1 MAYTNQTPGDRLK
14 EITDQLEKG
23 LQDLFSS
30 EKYAAYLEV
39 MSKFYGYSASNTL
52 LIYMQRPDASRV
64 AGYNDWKDN
73 FHRHVK
79 RGEHGIKILAPCPY
93 KQQVER
99 EIAGPD
105 GKPVTVTEEVQRA
118 AFKPVTVFD
127 VSQTE
132 GEPLPTLG
140 VNELTGNVEHYPEFF
155 EALKQVAPFPVGFEA
170 ITSGAKGYCNYE
182 EQRIAINE
190 GMAEAQNVKTAIH
203 EITHATLHNY
213 YAEKEK
219 EVPPEQRKD
228 QRTREVEAE
237 SVAFTVCQH
246 YGIDTSDYSFGYI
259 AGWSSDKQAKELKA
273 SLGTIRNTA
282 AGLIASID
290 EKFQEIVKVKEQEQ
304 EQAAPAMEAPE
315 QETPGRTEP
324 DTFTIYQLKHGDDL
338 RYHRFEPLERLQ
350 AAGLS
355 VEAGNYDQIY
365 TAPLEK
371 NDTLEGL
378 YTRFNI
384 NRPED
389 FTGHSLSVSD
399 IVVLHRGGK
408 DRAFYVDS
416 FGFSEVP
423 QFLEQQR
430 AAEKENP
437 LAAAEMSSEQNYNMI
452 DGIINNQPF
461 MPDATMNERANALI
475 DLVEQDGQ
483 RFGNGERRLIVEYAE
498 QVQDNEKLFALVNE
512 LAEQGFEQ
520 KNHYVNPAV
529 VERVDAEIAAAKVQ
543 GMIGGPLDPTN
554 QPIVTIIWSES
565 DKLRDGQQMTL
576 AEADTLFQQLDAEHG
591 PGYDKTKFRIDFT
604 FQGELDSYEGRQD
617 FGDGDGGLIDHI
629 KSYHE
634 YYAKDESWKNHV
646 LHHDGPEAL
655 EQDTAHREMMLT
667 EFVPYLRLHCNL
679 SEMEQAATDVLAAVA
694 KMEEPDGLDRTNTAY
709 YTALQAYVTEC
720 REQLNSGTYELPEAP
735 KKENFI
741 DPELRAYQEKIKEE
755 VKQEARDAGMTV
767 EEYAA
772 NGYEPRPTVEIHSAC
787 HSNYT
792 GMVAMVGADDKVY
805 MGKAENYDNMGHY
818 DNRDSSLCFISEN
831 TGIYPFLYGEGWIKS
846 QAEMLDNGLTLDEYK
861 EFSALQQGILS
872 QFEQRREILFDG
884 KPFDPLFSSQSVQ
897 EQAEAPAADAVEAP
911 AQTEEIP
918 EGSYEQ
924 LSFSQLVQEQAKAPV
939 ADAVEMPAPAEE
951 PPETPA
957 AGDGKT
963 TAPTYYAINET
974 SARRAKEAISF
985 SDYRPGSATSEY
997 RQMVDEAAQIAE
1009 RQKKRVDPIY
1019 HDKID
1024 RLLDTY
1030 CRKLAA
1036 NMNHHNEIMA
1046 RVPSVMI
1053 AGPSN
1058 FPVRKKEKQN
1068 AAMDSNMQEW
1078 RDIQGLLDKIR
1089 SIGMGGISADDPD
1102 AVSKLQAKLAN
1113 LQESQETMKA
1123 VNAYYR
1129 KHKTLDGC
1137 PSLSP
1142 QTIEKLKSDMAQGWH
1157 LEDKPF
1163 ASWALSNNSAEIRR
1177 VKARI
1182 ESLTR
1187 KEQTP
1192 FVGWEFDG
1200 GKVEINREENRLQV
1214 FFDGKPDADTR
1225 AELKGGGFR
1234 WSPSAKAW
1242 QRQLTDNAF
1251 WAADSIKAIAPLTGE
1266 KPTELQRKARREK
1279 PSIREQLEAAKN
1291 APEQSHKKKAP
1302 SKDGPERS

>member
-1 MAYTNQTPGDRLK
+1 MAYQNQTGDRLK
-14 EITDQLEKG
+14 EITDKLEKG

-30 EKYAAYLEV
+30 GQYADYLKT

-52 LIYMQRPDASRV
+52 LIYMQRPDASHV
-64 AGYNDWKDN
+64 AGFNDWKNN
-73 FHRHVK
+73 FKRHVK

-93 KQQVER
+93 KQKVER
-99 EIAGPD
+99 EQTGPD
-105 GKPVTVTEEVQRA
+105 GRAVTVTEEVTRA

-132 GEPLPTLG
+132 GEPLPSLG
-140 VNELTGNVEHYPEFF
+140 VNELTGDVEHYPDFF
-155 EALKQVAPFPVGFEA
+155 EALKQVSPFPVGFEA

-190 GMAEAQNVKTAIH
+190 GMAEVQNVKTAIH

-237 SVAFTVCQH
+237 SVAYTVCQH
-246 YGIDTSDYSFGYI
+246 YGIETSDYSFGYI
-259 AGWSSDKQAKELKA
+259 AGWSSDKQTKELKA
-273 SLGTIRNTA
+273 SLATIRETA
-282 AGLIASID
+282 AGLIDSID
-290 EKFQEIVKVKEQEQ
+290 GAYQEIVKAKEQ
-304 EQAAPAMEAPE
+304 
-315 QETPGRTEP
+315 
-324 DTFTIYQLKHGDDL
+324 
-338 RYHRFEPLERLQ
+338 
-350 AAGLS
+350 
-355 VEAGNYDQIY
+355 
-365 TAPLEK
+365 
-371 NDTLEGL
+371 
-378 YTRFNI
+378 
-384 NRPED
+384 
-389 FTGHSLSVSD
+389 
-399 IVVLHRGGK
+399 
-408 DRAFYVDS
+408 
-416 FGFSEVP
+416 
-423 QFLEQQR
+423 

-437 LAAAEMSSEQNYNMI
+437 LAAAEMSMEQNYNMI
-452 DGIINNQPF
+452 DGIINNLP
-461 MPDATMNERANALI
+461 PDASMTDRANALI
-475 DLVEQDGQ
+475 GLVEQDGQ

-498 QVQDNEKLFALVNE
+498 QVQDVQKLFDLVNE

-529 VERVDAEIAAAKVQ
+529 VERVDAEITAAKVQ
-543 GMIGGPLDPTN
+543 RMIGGPLDPTI
-554 QPIVTIIWSES
+554 QPIVTILWSES
-565 DKLRDGQQMTL
+565 AGVQDGQQMTL
-576 AEADTLFQQLDAEHG
+576 AEADALFKQLDAAHTE
-591 PGYDKTKFRIDFT
+591 PGYDKTSFRIDFT

-629 KSYHE
+629 QSYHE
-634 YYAKDESWKNHV
+634 YYAKDEQWKNYV
-646 LHHDGPEAL
+646 LRNDGPEAL
-655 EQDTAHREMMLT
+655 EQDTARREMILT
-667 EFVPYLRLHCNL
+667 EFIPYLRLHSNL
-679 SEMEQAATDVLAAVA
+679 SEMERAATDALAVVA
-694 KMEEPDGLDRTNTAY
+694 KIEEPDGLDRTNAAY
-709 YTALQAYVTEC
+709 YGAVQAYVTEC
-720 REQLNSGTYELPEAP
+720 RGQLNTGNYQLPEAP
-735 KKENFI
+735 KKEDFI
-741 DPELRAYQEKIKEE
+741 DPEYQAYREQVREE

-831 TGIYPFLYGEGWIKS
+831 VGIYPFLYGEGWVKS
-846 QAEMLDNGLTLDEYK
+846 QAEMLENGLTLDEYK
-861 EFSALQQGILS
+861 EFAALQQGILS
-872 QFEQRREILFDG
+872 RFEQRREILFDG
-884 KPFDPLFSSQSVQ
+884 KPFDPLFPSQPVQ
-897 EQAEAPAADAVEAP
+897 EQAEAHAA
-911 AQTEEIP
+911 EE
-918 EGSYEQ
+918 
-924 LSFSQLVQEQAKAPV
+924 
-939 ADAVEMPAPAEE
+939 PAPAEN
-951 PPETPA
+951 PPEVSDATP

-963 TAPTYYAINET
+963 TAPTYYAIDET
-974 SARRAKEAISF
+974 AARRAKEAISF
-985 SDYRPGSATSEY
+985 SDYRPGSVTSEY
-997 RQMVDEAAQIAE
+997 RQMVDEAVEIAE
-1009 RQKKRVDPIY
+1009 RQKKRVDPM
-1019 HDKID
+1019 HHEKID

-1089 SIGMGGISADDPD
+1089 STGMGGISADDPD
-1102 AVSKLQAKLAN
+1102 AVSKLQAKLAK
-1113 LQESQETMKA
+1113 LEQSQETMKA

-1137 PSLSP
+1137 PHLSP
-1142 QTIEKLKSDMAQGWH
+1142 ERTDKLKADMAQGWH

-1163 ASWALSNNSAEIRR
+1163 PSWALSNNNAEIRR
-1177 VKARI
+1177 LKTRI

-1214 FFDGKPDADTR
+1214 FFDGKPDPDTR
-1225 AELKGGGFR
+1225 AELKDGGFR
-1234 WSPSAKAW
+1234 WAPSAEAW

-1251 WAADSIKAIAPLTGE
+1251 RAADTIKAIAPLTGE

-1279 PSIREQLEAAKN
+1279 PSIREQLDAAKS
-1291 APEQSHKKKAP
+1291 ATEQPRTKKAP
-1302 SKDGPERS
+1302 AKDGPERS

>member
-1 MAYTNQTPGDRLK
+1 MAYQNQNGDRLK
-14 EITDQLEKG
+14 EITDKLEKG

-30 EKYAAYLEV
+30 GQYADYLKT
-39 MSKFYGYSASNTL
+39 MSKFYSYSASNTL
-52 LIYMQRPDASRV
+52 LIYLQRPDASRV
-64 AGYNDWKDN
+64 AGYGDWQKN
-73 FHRHVK
+73 FKRHVK

-99 EIAGPD
+99 EQTGPD
-105 GKPVTVTEEVQRA
+105 GRAVTVTEEVTRA

-132 GEPLPTLG
+132 GEPLPSLG
-140 VNELTGNVEHYPEFF
+140 VNELTGDVEHYPDFF
-155 EALKQVAPFPVGFEA
+155 EALKQVSPFPVGFEA
-170 ITSGAKGYCNYE
+170 ITTGAKGYCNYA

-190 GMAEAQNVKTAIH
+190 GMAEVQNVKTAIH

-237 SVAFTVCQH
+237 SVAYTVCQH
-246 YGIDTSDYSFGYI
+246 YGIETSDYSFGYI
-259 AGWSSDKQAKELKA
+259 AGWSSDKQTKELKA
-273 SLGTIRNTA
+273 SLATIRETA
-282 AGLIASID
+282 AGLIDSID
-290 EKFQEIVKVKEQEQ
+290 GAFQEIVKAKEQVQ
-304 EQAAPAMEAPE
+304 EQ
-315 QETPGRTEP
+315 
-324 DTFTIYQLKHGDDL
+324 
-338 RYHRFEPLERLQ
+338 
-350 AAGLS
+350 
-355 VEAGNYDQIY
+355 
-365 TAPLEK
+365 
-371 NDTLEGL
+371 
-378 YTRFNI
+378 
-384 NRPED
+384 
-389 FTGHSLSVSD
+389 
-399 IVVLHRGGK
+399 
-408 DRAFYVDS
+408 
-416 FGFSEVP
+416 
-423 QFLEQQR
+423 

-437 LAAAEMSSEQNYNMI
+437 LAAAEMSMEQNYNMI
-452 DGIINNQPF
+452 DGIINNLP
-461 MPDATMNERANALI
+461 PDASMTDRANALI
-475 DLVEQDGQ
+475 DHAERDGQ

-498 QVQDNEKLFALVNE
+498 QVRNVQKLAALVNE

-520 KNHYVNPAV
+520 KNHYVNPADA
-529 VERVDAEIAAAKVQ
+529 ERVDAEITAAKVQ
-543 GMIGGPLDPTN
+543 RMIGGPLDPTI
-554 QPIVTIIWSES
+554 QPIVTILWSES
-565 DKLRDGQQMTL
+565 AGVQDGQQMTL
-576 AEADTLFQQLDAEHG
+576 AEADALFQRLDAAHTE
-591 PGYDKTKFRIDFT
+591 PGYDKTSFRIDFT

-634 YYAKDESWKNHV
+634 YYAKDEHWKNHV

-655 EQDTAHREMMLT
+655 EQDTAHREMLLN
-667 EFVPYLRLHCNL
+667 EFIPYLRLHCSL
-679 SEMEQAATDVLAAVA
+679 SEMERAATDALAVTA
-694 KMEEPDGLDRTNTAY
+694 KIEEPDGLDRTNTAY

-720 REQLNSGTYELPEAP
+720 RGQLNTGAYQLPEAP
-735 KKENFI
+735 KKEDFI
-741 DPELRAYQEKIKEE
+741 DPELRAYQEQVREE
-755 VKQEARDAGMTV
+755 VKQEAAAAGMTV

-772 NGYEPRPTVEIHSAC
+772 NGYEPLSP
-787 HSNYT
+787 
-792 GMVAMVGADDKVY
+792 
-805 MGKAENYDNMGHY
+805 
-818 DNRDSSLCFISEN
+818 
-831 TGIYPFLYGEGWIKS
+831 S
-846 QAEMLDNGLTLDEYK
+846 Q
-861 EFSALQQGILS
+861 
-872 QFEQRREILFDG
+872 
-884 KPFDPLFSSQSVQ
+884 PVQ
-897 EQAEAPAADAVEAP
+897 EQAEEPPAPTEAAP
-911 AQTEEIP
+911 
-918 EGSYEQ
+918 EQ
-924 LSFSQLVQEQAKAPV
+924 LSFSQLVQEQTKAP
-939 ADAVEMPAPAEE
+939 AAEEPAPAEN
-951 PPETPA
+951 PPEVSGAP
-957 AGDGKT
+957 

-997 RQMVDEAAQIAE
+997 RQMVDEAVKIAE
-1009 RQKKRVDPIY
+1009 RQKKRVDPMH

-1089 SIGMGGISADDPD
+1089 STGMGGISADDPD

-1137 PSLSP
+1137 PDLSP
-1142 QTIEKLKSDMAQGWH
+1142 QTLEKLKADMAQGWH

-1163 ASWALSNNSAEIRR
+1163 ASWALSSNNAEIHRI
-1177 VKARI
+1177 KARI

-1192 FVGWEFDG
+1192 FAGWEFDG

-1214 FFDGKPDADTR
+1214 FFDGKPDPDTR
-1225 AELKGGGFR
+1225 AELKDGGFR
-1234 WSPSAKAW
+1234 WAPSAGAW

-1251 WAADSIKAIAPLTGE
+1251 RAADTIKAIAPLTGE
-1266 KPTELQRKARREK
+1266 KPTELQRKTRREK
-1279 PSIREQLEAAKN
+1279 PSIREQLDVAKS
-1291 APEQSHKKKAP
+1291 APEPPHKKKAP
-1302 SKDGPERS
+1302 AKDGPERS

>member
-1 MAYTNQTPGDRLK
+1 MAYQKQPPGDRLK

-30 EKYAAYLEV
+30 EKYADYLKT

-64 AGYNDWKDN
+64 AGYGDWQKN

-99 EIAGPD
+99 EQTRPD
-105 GKPVTVTEEVQRA
+105 GKTVTVTEEVTRA

-140 VNELTGNVEHYPEFF
+140 VNELTGDVEHYPDFF

-170 ITSGAKGYCNYE
+170 ITSGAKGYCNYA
-182 EQRIAINE
+182 EQRIAIHE
-190 GMAEAQNVKTAIH
+190 GMAEVQNVKTAIH

-237 SVAFTVCQH
+237 SVAYTVCQH

-259 AGWSSDKQAKELKA
+259 AGWSSDKQTKELKA

-282 AGLIASID
+282 AALITAID
-290 EKFQEIVKVKEQEQ
+290 EKYQEIVKAKEQEQ

-315 QETPGRTEP
+315 QDAPGLTEP

-338 RYHRFEPLERLQ
+338 HYHRFEPLERLQ

-355 VEAGNYDQIY
+355 VESVNYDLIY
-365 TAPLEK
+365 TAPLQK
-371 NDTLEGL
+371 SDTLEGI

-384 NRPED
+384 DRPED
-389 FTGHSLSVSD
+389 FKGHSLSVSD
-399 IVVLHRGGK
+399 VVVLHQNGS

-483 RFGNGERRLIVEYAE
+483 RFGDGERRLIVEYAE

-520 KNHYVNPAV
+520 KNHYVNPAI
-529 VERVDAEIAAAKVQ
+529 VERTDAEIAAAKARA
-543 GMIGGPLDPTN
+543 MIGGPLDPSI

-576 AEADTLFQQLDAEHG
+576 AEADDLFKQLDAAHG
-591 PGYDKTKFRIDFT
+591 PGYDKTEFRIDFT

-629 KSYHE
+629 NSYQE
-634 YYAKDESWKNHV
+634 YYAHDESWKNHI
-646 LHHDGPEAL
+646 LHNDGPEAL
-655 EQDTAHREMMLT
+655 EQDTAHREMILT

-679 SEMEQAATDVLAAVA
+679 SEMERAATDALAAVV
-694 KMEEPDGLDRTNTAY
+694 KIEEPDGIDRTNAAY
-709 YTALQAYVTEC
+709 YAARQSYVTEC
-720 REQLNSGTYELPEAP
+720 RGQLNSGNYEMPEAP
-735 KKENFI
+735 KKEDFI
-741 DPELRAYQEKIKEE
+741 DPELRAYQKQAREE
-755 VKQEARDAGMTV
+755 VEQEARDAGMTV

-772 NGYEPRPTVEIHSAC
+772 NDYMPRPVVEMRSAC

-805 MGKAENYDNMGHY
+805 MGKAENYDNKGHY

-831 TGIYPFLYGEGWIKS
+831 TGIYPFLYGEGWVKS

-861 EFSALQQGILS
+861 EFAELQQGILS
-872 QFEQRREILFDG
+872 RFEQRRELLFDG
-884 KPFDPLFSSQSVQ
+884 QPFDPLFSSQPVQ
-897 EQAEAPAADAVEAP
+897 EQANAPAAEAVETP
-911 AQTEEIP
+911 TEEQP
-918 EGSYEQ
+918 EGGYEQ
-924 LSFSQLVQEQAKAPV
+924 LSFSQLIQEQT
-939 ADAVEMPAPAEE
+939 DAPAAVTV
-951 PPETPA
+951 ETPA
-957 AGDGKT
+957 PTKEAPEASATGDDKT

-974 SARRAKEAISF
+974 TARRAKEAISF

-1009 RQKKRVDPIY
+1009 RQKKRIDPM
-1019 HDKID
+1019 HHEKID

-1036 NMNHHNEIMA
+1036 NMNHHNEILG

-1068 AAMDSNMQEW
+1068 AAMDSNMREW

-1089 SIGMGGISADDPD
+1089 STGMGGISADDPE
-1102 AVSKLQAKLAN
+1102 AVAKLQAKLDN
-1113 LQESQETMKA
+1113 LVESQETMKA

-1137 PSLSP
+1137 PHLPP
-1142 QTIEKLKSDMAQGWH
+1142 QTLEKLKADMAQGWH

-1163 ASWALSNNSAEIRR
+1163 ASWALSNNNAEIHR

-1234 WSPSAKAW
+1234 WSPNAKAW

-1251 WAADSIKAIAPLTGE
+1251 RAADSIKAIAPLTGE

-1279 PSIREQLEAAKN
+1279 PSIREQLDAAKS
-1291 APEQSHKKKAP
+1291 APAPKQEAKTAKKKE
-1302 SKDGPERS
+1302 KEIEL

>member
-1 MAYTNQTPGDRLK
+1 MAYQNQTGDRLK
-14 EITDQLEKG
+14 EITDKLEKG

-30 EKYAAYLEV
+30 GQYADYLKT
-39 MSKFYGYSASNTL
+39 MSKFYSYSASNTL

-64 AGYNDWKDN
+64 AGFNDWKNN
-73 FHRHVK
+73 FKRHVK

-93 KQQVER
+93 KQKVER
-99 EIAGPD
+99 EQTGPD
-105 GKPVTVTEEVQRA
+105 GRAVTVTEEVTRA

-132 GEPLPTLG
+132 GEPLPSLG
-140 VNELTGNVEHYPEFF
+140 VNELTGDVEHYPDFF
-155 EALKQVAPFPVGFEA
+155 EALKQVSPFPVGFEA

-190 GMAEAQNVKTAIH
+190 GMAEVQNVKTAIH

-237 SVAFTVCQH
+237 SVAYTVCQH
-246 YGIDTSDYSFGYI
+246 YGIETSDYSFGYI
-259 AGWSSDKQAKELKA
+259 AGWSSDKQTKELKA
-273 SLGTIRNTA
+273 SLATIRETA
-282 AGLIASID
+282 AGLIDSID
-290 EKFQEIVKVKEQEQ
+290 GAYQEIVKAKEQVQ
-304 EQAAPAMEAPE
+304 VQAAPTPEAPE
-315 QETPGRTEP
+315 QAGP
-324 DTFTIYQLKHGDDL
+324 DTFTIYQLKDGDAL
-338 RYHRFEPLERLQ
+338 HYHRFTSLEQLQ
-350 AAGLS
+350 KDGLS
-355 VEAGNYDQIY
+355 VEYQNYDRIY
-365 TAPLEK
+365 TAPLAAT
-371 NDTLEGL
+371 DTLEGL
-378 YTRFNI
+378 FQRFNI
-384 NRPED
+384 DRPED
-389 FTGHSLSVSD
+389 FTGHSLSMSD
-399 IVVLHRGGK
+399 VVVLRRDDQ
-408 DRAFYVDS
+408 DRAYYVDR
-416 FGFSEVP
+416 FGFAEVP

-437 LAAAEMSSEQNYNMI
+437 LAAAEMSVEQNYNMI
-452 DGIINNQPF
+452 DGIINNLP
-461 MPDATMNERANALI
+461 PDASMTDRANAI
-475 DLVEQDGQ
+475 IGHAERDGQ

-498 QVQDNEKLFALVNE
+498 QVQDVQKLFTLVNE

-520 KNHYVNPAV
+520 KNHYVNPADA
-529 VERVDAEIAAAKVQ
+529 ERVDAEITAAKVQ
-543 GMIGGPLDPTN
+543 RMIGGPLDPTI
-554 QPIVTIIWSES
+554 QPIVTILWSES
-565 DKLRDGQQMTL
+565 AELRDGQQMTL
-576 AEADTLFQQLDAEHG
+576 AEADALFQHLDATHG
-591 PGYDKTKFRIDFT
+591 PGYDKTSFRIDFT

-629 KSYHE
+629 KAYHE
-634 YYAKDESWKNHV
+634 YYAKDEHWKNHV
-646 LHHDGPEAL
+646 LQHDGPEAL
-655 EQDTAHREMMLT
+655 EQDTAHREMLLN
-667 EFVPYLRLHCNL
+667 EFIPYLRLHSHL
-679 SEMEQAATDVLAAVA
+679 SEMERAATDALAAVA
-694 KMEEPDGLDRTNTAY
+694 KIGEPDGLDRTNTAY

-720 REQLNSGTYELPEAP
+720 RGQLNTGAYQLPEAP
-735 KKENFI
+735 KKEDFI
-741 DPELRAYQEKIKEE
+741 DPELRAYQEQVREE

-831 TGIYPFLYGEGWIKS
+831 TGIYPFLYGEGWLKS

-861 EFSALQQGILS
+861 EFAALQQGILS
-872 QFEQRREILFDG
+872 RFEQRREILFDG
-884 KPFDPLFSSQSVQ
+884 KPFDPLFPSQPVQ
-897 EQAEAPAADAVEAP
+897 EQAEAPAAGAVETAP
-911 AQTEEIP
+911 TEEVP
-918 EGSYEQ
+918 ESGYEQ
-924 LSFSQLVQEQAKAPV
+924 LSFSQLVQEQAKAP
-939 ADAVEMPAPAEE
+939 AV
-951 PPETPA
+951 ETPA
-957 AGDGKT
+957 PMEDAPEVPAENAKT

-974 SARRAKEAISF
+974 AARRAKEAISF
-985 SDYRPGSATSEY
+985 SDYRPGSVTSEY
-997 RQMVDEAAQIAE
+997 RQMVDEAVEIAE
-1009 RQKKRVDPIY
+1009 RQKKRVDPM
-1019 HDKID
+1019 HHEKID

-1068 AAMDSNMQEW
+1068 AALDSNMQEW

-1089 SIGMGGISADDPD
+1089 STGMGGISADDPD
-1102 AVSKLQAKLAN
+1102 AVKKLQDKLAN

-1137 PSLSP
+1137 PDLSP
-1142 QTIEKLKSDMAQGWH
+1142 QTIEKLKADMAQGWH

-1214 FFDGKPDADTR
+1214 FFEGKPDPDTR
-1225 AELKGGGFR
+1225 AEMKDGGFR
-1234 WSPSAKAW
+1234 WAPSAGAW

-1251 WAADSIKAIAPLTGE
+1251 RAADSIKAIAPLTGE
-1266 KPTELQRKARREK
+1266 KPTELLRKARREK
-1279 PSIREQLEAAKN
+1279 PSIREQLDAAKS
-1291 APEQSHKKKAP
+1291 APEQPHKKKATA
-1302 SKDGPERS
+1302 KDGLERS

>member
-1 MAYTNQTPGDRLK
+1 MAYTNQTPSDRLK

-30 EKYAAYLEV
+30 ERYAAYLQV
-39 MSKFYGYSASNTL
+39 MSKFYDYSASNSL

-64 AGYNDWKDN
+64 AGFNDWKNN

-99 EIAGPD
+99 EMAGPD
-105 GKPVTVTEEVQRA
+105 GKPVTVTEEVTRA

-132 GEPLPTLG
+132 GEPLPSLG
-140 VNELTGNVEHYPEFF
+140 VNELTGDVEHYPEFF
-155 EALKQVAPFPVGFEA
+155 EALKQAAPFPVGFEA

-190 GMAEAQNVKTAIH
+190 GMAEVQNVKTAIH

-237 SVAFTVCQH
+237 SVAYTVCQH
-246 YGIDTSDYSFGYI
+246 YGIETSEYSFGYI

-290 EKFQEIVKVKEQEQ
+290 EKFQEIIKAKEQEQ
-304 EQAAPAMEAPE
+304 EQAAPVAEAPE
-315 QETPGRTEP
+315 LAAPGQTEP

-338 RYHRFEPLERLQ
+338 HYHRFEPLERLQ

-365 TAPLEK
+365 TAPLSEG
-371 NDTLEGL
+371 DTLEGL

-384 NRPED
+384 DRPED

-399 IVVLHRGGK
+399 VVVLRQGGK

-452 DGIINNQPF
+452 DGLINNKPF

-475 DLVEQDGQ
+475 DLVERDGQ

-498 QVQDNEKLFALVNE
+498 QVQDVQKLFALVNE

-520 KNHYVNPAV
+520 KNHYVNPDV
-529 VERVDAEIAAAKVQ
+529 VERVDTEITAAKVLR
-543 GMIGGPLDPTN
+543 MIGGPLDPTI

-576 AEADTLFQQLDAEHG
+576 AEADDLFKQLDAAHG
-591 PGYDKTKFRIDFT
+591 PGYDKTKFRMDFS

-629 KSYHE
+629 KAYHE
-634 YYAKDESWKNHV
+634 YYANDEHWKNHV
-646 LHHDGPEAL
+646 LHQDGPEAL
-655 EQDTAHREMMLT
+655 EQDTAHREMLLN
-667 EFVPYLRLHCNL
+667 EFIPYLRLHSNL
-679 SEMEQAATDVLAAVA
+679 TQLEQAGAEQLETLRALP
-694 KMEEPDGLDRTNTAY
+694 EPDALDKSRIAYYEAMQTYVDDCRRELNTAANGY
-709 YTALQAYVTEC
+709 HLPQMPKEQDSYT
-720 REQLNSGTYELPEAP
+720 
-735 KKENFI
+735 
-741 DPELRAYQEKIKEE
+741 PELLAYQEQIREE
-755 VKQEARDAGMTV
+755 VRQEAAAAGMTV

-772 NGYEPRPTVEIHSAC
+772 NDYEPRS
-787 HSNYT
+787 
-792 GMVAMVGADDKVY
+792 
-805 MGKAENYDNMGHY
+805 
-818 DNRDSSLCFISEN
+818 
-831 TGIYPFLYGEGWIKS
+831 
-846 QAEMLDNGLTLDEYK
+846 
-861 EFSALQQGILS
+861 
-872 QFEQRREILFDG
+872 
-884 KPFDPLFSSQSVQ
+884 SSQLVQ
-897 EQAEAPAADAVEAP
+897 EQAPAAVEAP
-911 AQTEEIP
+911 APAEEIP
-918 EGSYEQ
+918 EGGYEQ
-924 LSFSQLVQEQAKAPV
+924 LSFSQLVQEQAKAPA
-939 ADAVEMPAPAEE
+939 ADIAETPAPAEE
-951 PPETPA
+951 SPEAPSAPIEA
-957 AGDGKT
+957 AKT
-963 TAPTYYAINET
+963 TAPPYYAINET

-985 SDYRPGSATSEY
+985 SDYRAGSATSEY
-997 RQMVDEAAQIAE
+997 RQMVDEAVKIAE
-1009 RQKKRVDPIY
+1009 RQKKRVDPM
-1019 HDKID
+1019 HHEKID

-1036 NMNHHNEIMA
+1036 NMNHNNEIMA

-1089 SIGMGGISADDPD
+1089 STGMGGISADDPD

-1137 PSLSP
+1137 PHLSP
-1142 QTIEKLKSDMAQGWH
+1142 ETIEKLKTDMAQGWH
-1157 LEDKPF
+1157 LENKPF

-1225 AELKGGGFR
+1225 DELKGGGFR

-1251 WAADSIKAIAPLTGE
+1251 WAADSIKSIAPLTGE

-1279 PSIREQLEAAKN
+1279 PSIREQLEAAKS
-1291 APEQSHKKKAP
+1291 APSPKQEGKADKKKE
-1302 SKDGPERS
+1302 KEIEL

>member
-30 EKYAAYLEV
+30 EKYAAYLKV

-93 KQQVER
+93 KQKVER
-99 EIAGPD
+99 EQVGPD

-127 VSQTE
+127 VAQTE
-132 GEPLPTLG
+132 GEPLPSLG

-182 EQRIAINE
+182 ERRIAINE
-190 GMAEAQNVKTAIH
+190 GMAEVQNVKTAIH

-290 EKFQEIVKVKEQEQ
+290 EKFQEIVKAKEQ

-315 QETPGRTEP
+315 QDAPGLTEP

-399 IVVLHRGGK
+399 IVVLHQGGK

-430 AAEKENP
+430 TAEKENP

-543 GMIGGPLDPTN
+543 RMIGGPLDPTK
-554 QPIVTIIWSES
+554 QPIVTIIWSEN

-655 EQDTAHREMMLT
+655 EQDTAHREMILT

-694 KMEEPDGLDRTNTAY
+694 KMEEPDGIERTNTAY
-709 YTALQAYVTEC
+709 YTALQSYVNEC
-720 REQLNSGTYELPEAP
+720 REQLNSGAYELPEAP

-741 DPELRAYQEKIKEE
+741 DPELRAYQEQIREE
-755 VKQEARDAGMTV
+755 VRQEAAAAGMIV

-772 NGYEPRPTVEIHSAC
+772 NDYEPRSSAQ
-787 HSNYT
+787 
-792 GMVAMVGADDKVY
+792 
-805 MGKAENYDNMGHY
+805 
-818 DNRDSSLCFISEN
+818 
-831 TGIYPFLYGEGWIKS
+831 P
-846 QAEMLDNGLTLDEYK
+846 
-861 EFSALQQGILS
+861 
-872 QFEQRREILFDG
+872 
-884 KPFDPLFSSQSVQ
+884 VQ
-897 EQAEAPAADAVEAP
+897 EQVEAPAADAVEAP

-918 EGSYEQ
+918 EGGYEQ

-939 ADAVEMPAPAEE
+939 ADAVEMSAPAEE
-951 PPETPA
+951 PPEVPA

-985 SDYRPGSATSEY
+985 SDYKPGSATSEY

-1009 RQKKRVDPIY
+1009 RQKKRVDPMY

-1089 SIGMGGISADDPD
+1089 STGMGGISADDPD

>member
-1 MAYTNQTPGDRLK
+1 MAYQNQSGDRLK
-14 EITDQLEKG
+14 EITDKLEKG

-30 EKYAAYLEV
+30 GQYADYLKT
-39 MSKFYGYSASNTL
+39 MSKFYSYSASNTL
-52 LIYMQRPDASRV
+52 LIYLQRPDASRV

-73 FHRHVK
+73 FKRHVK

-99 EIAGPD
+99 EQTGPD
-105 GKPVTVTEEVQRA
+105 GQAVTVTEEVTRA

-132 GEPLPTLG
+132 GEPLPSLG
-140 VNELTGNVEHYPEFF
+140 VNELTGDVEHYPDFF
-155 EALKQVAPFPVGFEA
+155 EALKQVSPFPVGFEA
-170 ITSGAKGYCNYE
+170 ITTGAKGYCNYA

-190 GMAEAQNVKTAIH
+190 GMAEVQNVKTAIH

-237 SVAFTVCQH
+237 SVAYTVCQH
-246 YGIDTSDYSFGYI
+246 YGIETSDYSFGYI
-259 AGWSSDKQAKELKA
+259 AGWSSDKQTKELKA
-273 SLGTIRNTA
+273 SLATIRETA
-282 AGLIASID
+282 AGLIDSID
-290 EKFQEIVKVKEQEQ
+290 GTFQEIVKAKEQVQ
-304 EQAAPAMEAPE
+304 VQAD
-315 QETPGRTEP
+315 P
-324 DTFTIYQLKHGDDL
+324 DTFTIYQLQHGDAL
-338 RYHRFEPLERLQ
+338 HYHRFT
-350 AAGLS
+350 GLDQLKKEGLK
-355 VEAGNYDQIY
+355 VEYENYDKVY
-365 TAPLEK
+365 SGPWAK
-371 NDTLEGL
+371 GDTLEGI
-378 YTRFNI
+378 YERFNI
-384 NRPED
+384 DRPED

-399 IVVLHRGGK
+399 VVVLHQDGQ
-408 DRAFYVDS
+408 DRAYYVDS
-416 FGFSEVP
+416 IGFSEVP
-423 QFLEQQR
+423 RFVEQQR

-437 LAAAEMSSEQNYNMI
+437 LAAAEMSVEQSYTMI
-452 DGIINNQPF
+452 DGIINNLP
-461 MPDATMNERANALI
+461 PDATMTDRATALI
-475 DLVEQDGQ
+475 DYAERDGQ
-483 RFGNGERRLIVEYAE
+483 RLGNGERRLIVEYAE
-498 QVQDNEKLFALVNE
+498 QVQDVQKLFALVNG

-520 KNHYVNPAV
+520 KNHYVNPAD
-529 VERVDAEIAAAKVQ
+529 VERVDAEITAAKVQ
-543 GMIGGPLDPTN
+543 RMIGGPLDPTI
-554 QPIVTIIWSES
+554 QPIVTILWSES
-565 DKLRDGQQMTL
+565 AGVQDGQQMTL
-576 AEADTLFQQLDAEHG
+576 AEADALFQQLDAAHTE
-591 PGYDKTKFRIDFT
+591 PGYDKTSFRIDFT

-634 YYAKDESWKNHV
+634 YYAKDESWKNHI

-655 EQDTAHREMMLT
+655 EQDTAHREMLLN
-667 EFVPYLRLHCNL
+667 EFIPYLRLHCNL
-679 SEMEQAATDVLAAVA
+679 SEMERAATDALAVTA
-694 KMEEPDGLDRTNTAY
+694 KIEEPDGLDRTNAAY
-709 YTALQAYVTEC
+709 YGAVQAYVTEC
-720 REQLNSGTYELPEAP
+720 RGQLNTGAYQLPEAP
-735 KKENFI
+735 KKEDFI
-741 DPELRAYQEKIKEE
+741 DPEYQAYREQVQKEVE
-755 VKQEARDAGMTV
+755 QEAHDAGMTV

-772 NGYEPRPTVEIHSAC
+772 NGYEPLSP
-787 HSNYT
+787 
-792 GMVAMVGADDKVY
+792 
-805 MGKAENYDNMGHY
+805 
-818 DNRDSSLCFISEN
+818 
-831 TGIYPFLYGEGWIKS
+831 S
-846 QAEMLDNGLTLDEYK
+846 Q
-861 EFSALQQGILS
+861 
-872 QFEQRREILFDG
+872 
-884 KPFDPLFSSQSVQ
+884 PVQ
-897 EQAEAPAADAVEAP
+897 EQAKEPPAPTEAAP
-911 AQTEEIP
+911 
-918 EGSYEQ
+918 EQ
-924 LSFSQLVQEQAKAPV
+924 LSFSQLVQEQTKAP
-939 ADAVEMPAPAEE
+939 AAEEPAPAEN
-951 PPETPA
+951 PPEVSGAP
-957 AGDGKT
+957 

-974 SARRAKEAISF
+974 AARRAKEAISF

-997 RQMVDEAAQIAE
+997 RQMVDEAVKIAE
-1009 RQKKRVDPIY
+1009 RQKKRVDPMH

-1036 NMNHHNEIMA
+1036 NMNHHNDIMA

-1089 SIGMGGISADDPD
+1089 STGMGGISADDPD

-1137 PSLSP
+1137 PDLPP
-1142 QTIEKLKSDMAQGWH
+1142 QTLEKLKADMAQGWH

-1163 ASWALSNNSAEIRR
+1163 ASWALSSNNAEIHRI
-1177 VKARI
+1177 KARI

-1192 FVGWEFDG
+1192 FAGWEFDG

-1214 FFDGKPDADTR
+1214 FFDGKPDPDTR
-1225 AELKGGGFR
+1225 AELKDGGFR
-1234 WSPSAKAW
+1234 WAPSAGAW

-1251 WAADSIKAIAPLTGE
+1251 RAADTIKAIAPLTGE

-1279 PSIREQLEAAKN
+1279 PSIREQLDAAKS
-1291 APEQSHKKKAP
+1291 APEPPHTKKAP
-1302 SKDGPERS
+1302 AKDGPERS

>member
-1 MAYTNQTPGDRLK
+1 MAYQNQNGDRLK
-14 EITDQLEKG
+14 EITDKLEKG

-30 EKYAAYLEV
+30 GQYADYLKT
-39 MSKFYGYSASNTL
+39 MSKFYSYSASNTL
-52 LIYMQRPDASRV
+52 LIYLQRPDASRV
-64 AGYNDWKDN
+64 AGYGDWQKN
-73 FHRHVK
+73 FKRHVK

-99 EIAGPD
+99 EQTGPD
-105 GKPVTVTEEVQRA
+105 GRAVTVTEEVTRA

-132 GEPLPTLG
+132 GEPLPSLG
-140 VNELTGNVEHYPEFF
+140 VNELTGDVEHYPDFF
-155 EALKQVAPFPVGFEA
+155 EALKQVSPFPVGFEA
-170 ITSGAKGYCNYE
+170 ITTGAKGYCNYA

-190 GMAEAQNVKTAIH
+190 GMAEVQNVKTAIH

-237 SVAFTVCQH
+237 SVAYTVCQH
-246 YGIDTSDYSFGYI
+246 YGIETSDYSFGYI
-259 AGWSSDKQAKELKA
+259 AGWSSDKQTKELKA
-273 SLGTIRNTA
+273 SLATIRETA
-282 AGLIASID
+282 AGLIDSID
-290 EKFQEIVKVKEQEQ
+290 GAFQEIVKAKEQVQ
-304 EQAAPAMEAPE
+304 EQ
-315 QETPGRTEP
+315 
-324 DTFTIYQLKHGDDL
+324 
-338 RYHRFEPLERLQ
+338 
-350 AAGLS
+350 
-355 VEAGNYDQIY
+355 
-365 TAPLEK
+365 
-371 NDTLEGL
+371 
-378 YTRFNI
+378 
-384 NRPED
+384 
-389 FTGHSLSVSD
+389 
-399 IVVLHRGGK
+399 
-408 DRAFYVDS
+408 
-416 FGFSEVP
+416 
-423 QFLEQQR
+423 

-437 LAAAEMSSEQNYNMI
+437 LAAAEMSMEQNYNMI
-452 DGIINNQPF
+452 DGIINNLP
-461 MPDATMNERANALI
+461 PDASMTDRANALI
-475 DLVEQDGQ
+475 DHAERDGQ

-498 QVQDNEKLFALVNE
+498 QVRNVQKLAALVNE

-520 KNHYVNPAV
+520 KNHYVNPADA
-529 VERVDAEIAAAKVQ
+529 ERVDAEITAAKVQ
-543 GMIGGPLDPTN
+543 RMIGGPLDPTI
-554 QPIVTIIWSES
+554 QPIVTILWSES
-565 DKLRDGQQMTL
+565 AGVQDGQQMTL
-576 AEADTLFQQLDAEHG
+576 AEADALFQRLDAAHTE
-591 PGYDKTKFRIDFT
+591 PGYDKTSFRIDFT

-634 YYAKDESWKNHV
+634 YYAKDEHWKNHV

-655 EQDTAHREMMLT
+655 EQDTAHREMLLN
-667 EFVPYLRLHCNL
+667 EFIPYLRLHCSL
-679 SEMEQAATDVLAAVA
+679 SEMERAATDALAVTA
-694 KMEEPDGLDRTNTAY
+694 KIEEPDGLDRTNTAY

-720 REQLNSGTYELPEAP
+720 RGQLNTGAYQLPEAP
-735 KKENFI
+735 KKEDFI
-741 DPELRAYQEKIKEE
+741 DPELRAYQEQVREE
-755 VKQEARDAGMTV
+755 VKQEAAAAGMTV

-772 NGYEPRPTVEIHSAC
+772 NGYEPLSP
-787 HSNYT
+787 
-792 GMVAMVGADDKVY
+792 
-805 MGKAENYDNMGHY
+805 
-818 DNRDSSLCFISEN
+818 
-831 TGIYPFLYGEGWIKS
+831 S
-846 QAEMLDNGLTLDEYK
+846 Q
-861 EFSALQQGILS
+861 
-872 QFEQRREILFDG
+872 
-884 KPFDPLFSSQSVQ
+884 PVQ
-897 EQAEAPAADAVEAP
+897 EQAEEPPAPTEAAP
-911 AQTEEIP
+911 
-918 EGSYEQ
+918 EQ
-924 LSFSQLVQEQAKAPV
+924 LSFSQLVQEQTKAP
-939 ADAVEMPAPAEE
+939 AAEEPAPAEN
-951 PPETPA
+951 PPEVSGAP
-957 AGDGKT
+957 

-974 SARRAKEAISF
+974 SDRRAKEAISF

-997 RQMVDEAAQIAE
+997 RQMVDEAVKIAE
-1009 RQKKRVDPIY
+1009 RQKKRVDPMH

-1089 SIGMGGISADDPD
+1089 STGMGGISADDPD

-1137 PSLSP
+1137 PDLSP
-1142 QTIEKLKSDMAQGWH
+1142 QTLEKLKADMAQGWH

-1163 ASWALSNNSAEIRR
+1163 ASWALSSNNAEIHRI
-1177 VKARI
+1177 KARI

-1192 FVGWEFDG
+1192 FAGWEFDG

-1214 FFDGKPDADTR
+1214 FFDGKPDPDTR
-1225 AELKGGGFR
+1225 AELKDGGFR
-1234 WSPSAKAW
+1234 WAPSAGAW

-1251 WAADSIKAIAPLTGE
+1251 RAADTIKAIAPLTGE
-1266 KPTELQRKARREK
+1266 KPTELQRKTRREK
-1279 PSIREQLEAAKN
+1279 PSIREQLDVAKS
-1291 APEQSHKKKAP
+1291 APEPPHKKKAP
-1302 SKDGPERS
+1302 AKDGPERS

>member
-1 MAYTNQTPGDRLK
+1 MAYQKQSSGDRLK

-30 EKYAAYLEV
+30 EKYADYLKT
-39 MSKFYGYSASNTL
+39 MSKFYSYSASNTL

-64 AGYNDWKDN
+64 AGYGDWQKN

-99 EIAGPD
+99 EQTSPD
-105 GKPVTVTEEVQRA
+105 GKTVTVTEEVTRA

-140 VNELTGNVEHYPEFF
+140 VNELTGDVEHYPDFF

-190 GMAEAQNVKTAIH
+190 GMAEVQNVKTAIH

-237 SVAFTVCQH
+237 SVAYTVCQH

-282 AGLIASID
+282 AALITSID
-290 EKFQEIVKVKEQEQ
+290 EKYQEIVKAKEQERT
-304 EQAAPAMEAPE
+304 APAAEAP
-315 QETPGRTEP
+315 
-324 DTFTIYQLKHGDDL
+324 
-338 RYHRFEPLERLQ
+338 
-350 AAGLS
+350 
-355 VEAGNYDQIY
+355 
-365 TAPLEK
+365 
-371 NDTLEGL
+371 
-378 YTRFNI
+378 
-384 NRPED
+384 
-389 FTGHSLSVSD
+389 
-399 IVVLHRGGK
+399 
-408 DRAFYVDS
+408 
-416 FGFSEVP
+416 
-423 QFLEQQR
+423 
-430 AAEKENP
+430 EKENP

-452 DGIINNQPF
+452 DGLINNQPF
-461 MPDATMNERANALI
+461 MPDASMNDRANALI

-498 QVQDNEKLFALVNE
+498 QVQDNEKLIALVNE

-520 KNHYVNPAV
+520 KNHFVNPAI
-529 VERVDAEIAAAKVQ
+529 VERTDAEIAAAKARR
-543 GMIGGPLDPTN
+543 MIGGPLDPSI

-576 AEADTLFQQLDAEHG
+576 AEADPLFKQLDAAHG
-591 PGYDKTKFRIDFT
+591 PGYDKTTFRIDFT
-604 FQGELDSYEGRQD
+604 FEGELDSYEGRQD

-629 KSYHE
+629 KAYHE
-634 YYAKDESWKNHV
+634 YYAHDESWKNHV

-655 EQDTAHREMMLT
+655 EQDVAHREMLLN
-667 EFVPYLRLHCNL
+667 EFIPYLRLHCNL
-679 SEMEQAATDVLAAVA
+679 SEMERAANDALAVVA
-694 KMEEPDGLDRTNTAY
+694 KIEESDGLDRTNAAY
-709 YTALQAYVTEC
+709 YTALKAYVTEC
-720 REQLNSGTYELPEAP
+720 RGQLNSGTYELPEAP
-735 KKENFI
+735 RKEAFI
-741 DPELRAYQEKIKEE
+741 VPELRDNQEKIREE
-755 VKQEARDAGMTV
+755 VEQEARDAGMTV

-772 NGYEPRPTVEIHSAC
+772 NDYKPLPVVEIHSAC

-831 TGIYPFLYGEGWIKS
+831 TGIYPFLYGEGWVKS

-861 EFSALQQGILS
+861 EFAELQQGILS
-872 QFEQRREILFDG
+872 RFEQRRELLFDG
-884 KPFDPLFSSQSVQ
+884 KPFDPLFSSQPVQ
-897 EQAEAPAADAVEAP
+897 EQTAAPAVEAVESTAP
-911 AQTEEIP
+911 TE
-918 EGSYEQ
+918 GGYEQ
-924 LSFSQLVQEQAKAPV
+924 LSFSQLVQEQAEAP
-939 ADAVEMPAPAEE
+939 ATVESTAPAEKT
-951 PPETPA
+951 PEAPA
-957 AGDGKT
+957 AEDGKT
-963 TAPTYYAINET
+963 TEPTYYAINET
-974 SARRAKEAISF
+974 TARRAKEAISY
-985 SDYRPGSATSEY
+985 SDYRPGNATSEY
-997 RQMVDEAAQIAE
+997 RQMVDEAVKIAE
-1009 RQKKRVDPIY
+1009 RQKKRVDPM
-1019 HDKID
+1019 HHEKID

-1030 CRKLAA
+1030 CRKLAD
-1036 NMNHHNEIMA
+1036 NMNHHNEILG

-1089 SIGMGGISADDPD
+1089 STGMGGISADDPD
-1102 AVSKLQAKLAN
+1102 AVAKLQAKLDN
-1113 LQESQETMKA
+1113 LIESQETMKA

-1137 PSLSP
+1137 PHLPP
-1142 QTIEKLKSDMAQGWH
+1142 QTLEKLKADMAQGWH

-1163 ASWALSNNSAEIRR
+1163 ASWALSNNNAEIHR

-1225 AELKGGGFR
+1225 AELKDGGFR
-1234 WSPSAKAW
+1234 WAPSAKAW

-1251 WAADSIKAIAPLTGE
+1251 RAADSIKTIAPLTGE
-1266 KPTELQRKARREK
+1266 RPTELQRKARREK
-1279 PSIREQLEAAKN
+1279 PSIREQLDAAKS
-1291 APEQSHKKKAP
+1291 APEQPHKKKAP

>member
-1 MAYTNQTPGDRLK
+1 MAYQKQPPGDRLK

-30 EKYAAYLEV
+30 EKYADYLKT

-64 AGYNDWKDN
+64 AGYGDWQKN

-99 EIAGPD
+99 EQTRPD
-105 GKPVTVTEEVQRA
+105 GKTVTVTEEVTRA

-132 GEPLPTLG
+132 GEPLPSLG
-140 VNELTGNVEHYPEFF
+140 VNELTGDVEHYPDFF

-170 ITSGAKGYCNYE
+170 ITSGAKGYCNYA
-182 EQRIAINE
+182 EQRIAIHE
-190 GMAEAQNVKTAIH
+190 GMAEVQNVKTAIH

-237 SVAFTVCQH
+237 SVAYTVCQH

-259 AGWSSDKQAKELKA
+259 AGWSSDKQTKELKA

-282 AGLIASID
+282 AALITSID
-290 EKFQEIVKVKEQEQ
+290 EKYQEIVKAKEQEQ
-304 EQAAPAMEAPE
+304 EQAAPAPEAP
-315 QETPGRTEP
+315 
-324 DTFTIYQLKHGDDL
+324 
-338 RYHRFEPLERLQ
+338 
-350 AAGLS
+350 
-355 VEAGNYDQIY
+355 
-365 TAPLEK
+365 
-371 NDTLEGL
+371 
-378 YTRFNI
+378 
-384 NRPED
+384 
-389 FTGHSLSVSD
+389 
-399 IVVLHRGGK
+399 
-408 DRAFYVDS
+408 
-416 FGFSEVP
+416 
-423 QFLEQQR
+423 
-430 AAEKENP
+430 EKENP

-452 DGIINNQPF
+452 DGLINNLPF

-483 RFGNGERRLIVEYAE
+483 RFGDGERRLIVEYAE
-498 QVQDNEKLFALVNE
+498 QVQDTEKLIALVNE

-529 VERVDAEIAAAKVQ
+529 VERTDAEIAAAKARA
-543 GMIGGPLDPTN
+543 MIGGPLDPSI

-576 AEADTLFQQLDAEHG
+576 AEADTLFHQLDAAHG

-629 KSYHE
+629 KAFHE
-634 YYAKDESWKNHV
+634 YYAKDEHWKNHV
-646 LHHDGPEAL
+646 LHNDGPEAL
-655 EQDTAHREMMLT
+655 EQDAAYREMMLT

-679 SEMEQAATDVLAAVA
+679 SEMERAATDALAAVS
-694 KMEEPDGLDRTNTAY
+694 KIDEPDGIDRTNAAY
-709 YTALQAYVTEC
+709 YAALQAYVTEC
-720 REQLNSGTYELPEAP
+720 RGQLNSGTYELSEAP

-741 DPELRAYQEKIKEE
+741 VPELQAYQEKIREE
-755 VKQEARDAGMTV
+755 VRQEAAAAGMTV

-772 NGYEPRPTVEIHSAC
+772 NDYEPRS
-787 HSNYT
+787 
-792 GMVAMVGADDKVY
+792 
-805 MGKAENYDNMGHY
+805 
-818 DNRDSSLCFISEN
+818 
-831 TGIYPFLYGEGWIKS
+831 
-846 QAEMLDNGLTLDEYK
+846 
-861 EFSALQQGILS
+861 
-872 QFEQRREILFDG
+872 
-884 KPFDPLFSSQSVQ
+884 SSQSVQ
-897 EQAEAPAADAVEAP
+897 EQTATP
-911 AQTEEIP
+911 TEEIP
-918 EGSYEQ
+918 EGGYEQ
-924 LSFSQLVQEQAKAPV
+924 LSFSQLVQEQAKPPA
-939 ADAVEMPAPAEE
+939 ADIVETPAPAEE
-951 PPETPA
+951 PPEAPA
-957 AGDGKT
+957 VEDGKT
-963 TAPTYYAINET
+963 TASTYYAINET
-974 SARRAKEAISF
+974 TARRAKEAISY

-997 RQMVDEAAQIAE
+997 RQMVDEATQIAE
-1009 RQKKRVDPIY
+1009 RQKKRVDPMY
-1019 HDKID
+1019 HEKID

-1036 NMNHHNEIMA
+1036 NMNHHNEILG

-1068 AAMDSNMQEW
+1068 AAMDSNMREW

-1089 SIGMGGISADDPD
+1089 STGMGGISADDPE
-1102 AVSKLQAKLAN
+1102 AVAKLQAKLDN
-1113 LQESQETMKA
+1113 LVESQETMKA

-1137 PSLSP
+1137 PHLPP
-1142 QTIEKLKSDMAQGWH
+1142 QTLEKLKADMAQGWH

-1163 ASWALSNNSAEIRR
+1163 ASWALSNNNAEIHR

-1251 WAADSIKAIAPLTGE
+1251 RAADSIKAIAPLTGE

-1279 PSIREQLEAAKN
+1279 PSIMEQLDAAKS
-1291 APEQSHKKKAP
+1291 APVAKQEAKAAKKKE
-1302 SKDGPERS
+1302 KEIEL